1 MVVKMNNDIH
11 SLILESFKNV
21 FTGKFYDEFL
31 MKPIE
36 LEAFAQWEAAEH
48 CYYSLANPEMLLPEQ
63 VIPFNKIDLAYAK
76 EVMAFAFQ
84 DRSELSESLKTMKF
98 SDEAIKEYV
107 DACSHFVSNI
117 QNIQSANKFLN

>member
-1 MVVKMNNDIH
+1 MNNDVH
-11 SLILESFKNV
+11 GLIVESFKNV
-21 FTGKFYDEFL
+21 FSGKFYDEFL

-63 VIPFNKIDLAYAK
+63 VIPSNKIDLAYAK
-76 EVMAFAFQ
+76 RVMAFAFQ
-84 DRSELSESLKTMKF
+84 DQSELSESLKTMEF

-117 QNIQSANKFLN
+117 QNIHPVKRFLN